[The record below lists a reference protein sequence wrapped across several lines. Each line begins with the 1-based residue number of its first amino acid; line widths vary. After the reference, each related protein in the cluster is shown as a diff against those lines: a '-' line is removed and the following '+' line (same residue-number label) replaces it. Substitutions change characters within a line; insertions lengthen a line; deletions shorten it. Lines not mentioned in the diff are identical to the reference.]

1 MRKGNIFWSSEEEK
15 KKEEPQ
21 QIEIYQAGPTTDDSN
36 VTCEQNRIYFY
47 SEVERTKNLKL
58 NKYIRNLDFDLHN
71 RTNILAASEI
81 PPMFLHIQSYGGCV
95 FSGFSS
101 VDYIKRT
108 KAPIY
113 SIVEGCAASAATL
126 MSVVADKRFM
136 TEHSFMLIHQLS
148 GGVWGTYEDIVDN
161 KKNCDRLMKMIKNI
175 YLEHT
180 KIPKRK
186 LDSILKTDIW
196 LDAEQCLDY
205 GLVDEII

>member
-15 KKEEPQ
+15 KKKEPQ
-21 QIEIYQAGPTTDDSN
+21 QIEIYQAGPTTDDSK

-47 SEVERTKNLKL
+47 SEVERNKNLKL

-108 KAPIY
+108 KAPIH
-113 SIVEGCAASAATL
+113 SIV
-126 MSVVADKRFM
+126 K
-136 TEHSFMLIHQLS
+136 
-148 GGVWGTYEDIVDN
+148 GVLL
-161 KKNCDRLMKMIKNI
+161 RQQ
-175 YLEHT
+175 H
-180 KIPKRK
+180 
-186 LDSILKTDIW
+186 
-196 LDAEQCLDY
+196 
-205 GLVDEII
+205 

>member
-47 SEVERTKNLKL
+47 SEVERNKNLKL

-95 FSGFSS
+95 FSGFSYTAS
-101 VDYIKRT
+101 DWSYVYSEYWPTGTTATSIIAYIYDD
-108 KAPIY
+108 PYI
-113 SIVEGCAASAATL
+113 I
-126 MSVVADKRFM
+126 
-136 TEHSFMLIHQLS
+136 
-148 GGVWGTYEDIVDN
+148 GT
-161 KKNCDRLMKMIKNI
+161 
-175 YLEHT
+175 
-180 KIPKRK
+180 
-186 LDSILKTDIW
+186 
-196 LDAEQCLDY
+196 
-205 GLVDEII
+205 